1 LALLNIVDNK
11 HLLKRIPVNQNPK
24 EIENSFLEQL
34 KQDGL
39 TVPPPIPVI
48 CILGGP
54 GSGKG
59 TNCEKLALDYG
70 FRHISTGDLLRSY
83 KEGKWIETITA
94 SMKEGK
100 LVPSDMLLEIVKEE
114 IDRYNYEGVYL
125 LDGFPRNQ

>member
-11 HLLKRIPVNQNPK
+11 HLLKRIPVNQNTK
-24 EIENSFLEQL
+24 EIESSFLELL

-39 TVPPPIPVI
+39 TIPPPIPVL

-83 KEGKWIETITA
+83 KEGKWVTA
-94 SMKEGK
+94 LMKDGK
-100 LVPSDMLLEIVKEE
+100 LVPSDILLEIVKEE

-125 LDGFPRNQ
+125 LDGFPRN